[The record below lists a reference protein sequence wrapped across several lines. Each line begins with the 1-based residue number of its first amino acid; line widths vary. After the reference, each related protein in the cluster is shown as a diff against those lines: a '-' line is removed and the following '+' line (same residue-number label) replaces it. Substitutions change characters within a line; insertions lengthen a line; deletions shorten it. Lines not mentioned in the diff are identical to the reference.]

1 MARRR
6 VIVWFRQDLRLH
18 DNEALTEALRCADE
32 VVPVFVFD
40 ERVFEGQTRWYG
52 FPKTGKYRA
61 QFVLE
66 SVADLRHS
74 LRLRGNNLI
83 VRRGKPEDIIPA
95 LARELG
101 TSWVFCNRD
110 PIQEEAEVQNKME
123 KNLWA
128 IGQEIRY
135 SRGKMLYYTADLPF
149 PVSHTPDVFTQFRKE
164 VERFVPV
171 RQPLPAPDKI
181 PASTQ
186 PIEAGEIPELSD
198 FGHEPF
204 SYDERQV
211 LQFKGGETEAINR
224 LRYYL
229 WDTDLVKRY
238 KDTRNELIGG
248 DYSSK
253 FSPWLAQGCLS
264 PKLVYHEIKKYEASR
279 GGNESTYWLIFELLW
294 RDFFRLMGKKHGNK
308 MFFKGGTREEV
319 DPQLKDN
326 LSLFT
331 KWVEGNT
338 GVPFIDANMR
348 EIQASGFM
356 SNRGRQNVA
365 SFLVKDLRINWQLG
379 AEYFESMLI
388 DYDVCSNWGNW
399 NYVAGVGSDPREDRY
414 FNILVQA
421 KRYDPQGSYVKRW
434 LPELSD
440 LPAEKIHQPD
450 QLSFA
455 DQEKHH
461 VKLGADYPHAMVA
474 TRKWAR

>member
-1 MARRR
+1 
-6 VIVWFRQDLRLH
+6 
-18 DNEALTEALRCADE
+18 
-32 VVPVFVFD
+32 
-40 ERVFEGQTRWYG
+40 
-52 FPKTGKYRA
+52 
-61 QFVLE
+61 
-66 SVADLRHS
+66 
-74 LRLRGNNLI
+74 
-83 VRRGKPEDIIPA
+83 
-95 LARELG
+95 
-101 TSWVFCNRD
+101 
-110 PIQEEAEVQNKME
+110 
-123 KNLWA
+123 
-128 IGQEIRY
+128 
-135 SRGKMLYYTADLPF
+135 
-149 PVSHTPDVFTQFRKE
+149 
-164 VERFVPV
+164 
-171 RQPLPAPDKI
+171 
-181 PASTQ
+181 
-186 PIEAGEIPELSD
+186 
-198 FGHEPF
+198 
-204 SYDERQV
+204 
-211 LQFKGGETEAINR
+211 
-224 LRYYL
+224 
-229 WDTDLVKRY
+229 
-238 KDTRNELIGG
+238 
-248 DYSSK
+248 
-253 FSPWLAQGCLS
+253 
-264 PKLVYHEIKKYEASR
+264 
-279 GGNESTYWLIFELLW
+279 
-294 RDFFRLMGKKHGNK
+294 